1 MSNEMI
7 EEMVE
12 EIMRQL
18 GGSNYNDYAS
28 EETREKYRKMLQENE
43 KKESEK

>member
-1 MSNEMI
+1 MNEEMI

-18 GGSNYNDYAS
+18 NGSKYEDYAN
-28 EETREKYRKMLQENE
+28 EEIREKYRKMLQEQ